1 MTRRAGRRTLTR
13 LLTVGLGIGGALLA
27 VLLLVSLLAEQS
39 MQDAT
44 EAEARRSES
53 LQLAYE
59 LRQTSDDLTRMARS
73 YVATGEPR
81 YLDWFR
87 EILAIRAGTA
97 PRPVGYDGIYWDVVS
112 DTGQRPTPF
121 APPDS
126 FATLAARAGFSAQEQ
141 ALLAT
146 AQARSDALA
155 RIEEQAFTLVAAG
168 AATSDADRARA
179 TSMLYD
185 PTYLHAKAEIMEPIG
200 QVLSLV
206 DTRTAQETAQATG
219 RARDWSA
226 AAVTTAVLLLAGM
239 AVLVVVTRRDVLRPV
254 AELDAATARIAAGE
268 ADVRARVAGV
278 GEVSALARRFNGM
291 AERVRA
297 RTAELRL
304 LHRVAATA
312 HRATDLPTATREVLA
327 LVCAHTGWTRGRASF
342 ADGTSLAEHGDPPAD
357 AGPRERVLATGEPV
371 WLPGPDGVSGGSDDV
386 AVALPVHA
394 AGEVVAVV
402 EFVATGPAEPDPAL
416 LALLSDVAAQLGQV
430 VDRVRT
436 ADALRAAATAAESAN
451 RATSAF
457 LATMS
462 HEIRTPMNAVIGMS
476 GLLLDTDLGPEQRRF
491 AEVVRDSAHALL
503 LMINDILDYSKI
515 EADRLE
521 LERRPFHVAECIE
534 GALELVAADAAAKDL
549 ELLCVVEP
557 GTPSGLVG
565 DVTRVRQ
572 VLLNLLSNAVKFT
585 ERGEVTVTVGATP
598 CGDRHEWRFT
608 VRDTGVGIPADR
620 LGSIFE
626 AFTQVDASTA
636 RRYGGTGL
644 GLAIC
649 RRLAELMGGS
659 VTAESTPGAGTSV
672 TVTVRAEA
680 TGGVR
685 RDPVPDAGR
694 ALSGLRALVV
704 DDHPGSLR
712 LLRRRLGAWGM
723 QVRDTTS
730 PATALHW
737 LDEGRRFDVAVLD
750 ERMPGLDG
758 PGLAAAIHARPA
770 GAGMPL
776 VLLTSLGSRPP
787 RDRTGIAAVLSK
799 PVRPAALFRALADAP
814 ADPVPVTPGGA
825 APRILVAEDHP
836 VNQRLVSL
844 LLTRLGYRADVVSN
858 GLEAVAAVRDRHYD
872 VVLMD
877 VRMPELDGLGAT
889 RRIRAEAEVRQPWI
903 IAVTAEPGGR
913 DACLTAGMD
922 DHLTKP
928 LVAVE
933 LAEALARAPHAEAA
947 GPPPRDPEA
956 PDPLDPAALDRLR
969 ELVGG
974 DADTLSGLVAD
985 FLSETPP
992 LVRSLRA
999 AVAAGDPEGA
1009 QRAAHTLRGLGDTF
1023 GATAM
1028 ARLCRSAES
1037 RGLAELGLVVEE
1049 IAGEHA
1055 RVAAALRDI

>member
-1 MTRRAGRRTLTR
+1 MTRRADRRTLTR

-73 YVATGEPR
+73 YVATSDPR

-126 FATLAARAGFSAQEQ
+126 FATLAARAGFSAREQ

-168 AATSDADRARA
+168 PATSGADRARA

-185 PTYLHAKAEIMEPIG
+185 PTYLHAKAEIMGPIG
-200 QVLSLV
+200 QVLALV

-226 AAVTTAVLLLAGM
+226 AAITTAVLLLAGM

-304 LHRVAATA
+304 LHRVAAAA

-327 LVCAHTGWTRGRASF
+327 LVCAHTGWTQGRAWF
-342 ADGTSLAEHGDPPAD
+342 ADGTFLTEHGDPPAG

-371 WLPGPDGVSGGSDDV
+371 WLPGPEGGSDGV
-386 AVALPVHA
+386 AVALPVRA

-402 EFVATGPAEPDPAL
+402 EFVAAGPAEPDPAL

-430 VDRVRT
+430 VERVRT
-436 ADALRAAATAAESAN
+436 ADALRSAATAAESAH

-491 AEVVRDSAHALL
+491 AEIVRDSAHALL

-585 ERGEVTVTVGATP
+585 DRGEVTVTVGARP
-598 CGDRHEWRFT
+598 RGDAHEWRFT

-672 TVTVRAEA
+672 TVTVQAEA
-680 TGGVR
+680 TEGAR

-776 VLLTSLGSRPP
+776 VLLTSLGSPP
-787 RDRTGIAAVLSK
+787 PGDRTGIAAVLSK

-814 ADPVPVTPGGA
+814 ADPVAIAPGGT
-825 APRILVAEDHP
+825 APRVLVAEDHP

-844 LLTRLGYRADVVSN
+844 LLTRLGHRADVVSN

-889 RRIRAEAEVRQPWI
+889 RRIRAEAGVRQPWI

-913 DACLTAGMD
+913 DACLAAGMD

-933 LAEALARAPHAEAA
+933 LAEALARAP
-947 GPPPRDPEA
+947 GPSPQDTTA
-956 PDPLDPAALDRLR
+956 PATLDPAALDRLR

-974 DADTLSGLVAD
+974 DAGTLSGLVAD

-992 LVRSLRA
+992 LVHSLRA
-999 AVAAGDPEGA
+999 AVAAGDPESA
-1009 QRAAHTLRGLGDTF
+1009 QRAAHTLTGLGDTF

-1037 RGLAELGLVVEE
+1037 RGIAELGPVVEE

-1055 RVAAALRDI
+1055 RVAAALRSM

>member
-13 LLTVGLGIGGALLA
+13 LLTLGLGIGGALLA

-168 AATSDADRARA
+168 AATPDPDRARA

-185 PTYLHAKAEIMEPIG
+185 PTYLHAKAEIMGPIG

-342 ADGTSLAEHGDPPAD
+342 ADGTSLTEHGDPPAG

-371 WLPGPDGVSGGSDDV
+371 WHPGPDGV
-386 AVALPVHA
+386 AVALPVRA

-402 EFVATGPAEPDPAL
+402 EFVAAGPAEPDPAL

-430 VDRVRT
+430 VERVRT

-451 RATSAF
+451 RAKSAF

-491 AEVVRDSAHALL
+491 AEIVRDSAHALL

-534 GALELVAADAAAKDL
+534 GALELVAADAAATDL

-585 ERGEVTVTVGATP
+585 DRGEVTVTVGARP
-598 CGDRHEWRFT
+598 CGGGHEWRFT

-672 TVTVRAEA
+672 TVTVQAEA
-680 TGGVR
+680 AEGVR

-730 PATALHW
+730 AATALHW

-758 PGLAAAIHARPA
+758 PCLAAAIHARPA

-776 VLLTSLGSRPP
+776 VLLTSLGSLPP
-787 RDRTGIAAVLSK
+787 SDRTGIAAVVSK

-814 ADPVPVTPGGA
+814 ADPVAIAPGGV

-844 LLTRLGYRADVVSN
+844 LLTRLGHRADVVSN

-913 DACLTAGMD
+913 DTCLAAGMD

-933 LAEALARAPHAEAA
+933 LAEALARAP
-947 GPPPRDPEA
+947 GPSPQGTTA
-956 PDPLDPAALDRLR
+956 PGPLDPAALDRLR

-985 FLSETPP
+985 FLGETPH
-992 LVRSLRA
+992 LVHSLRA
-999 AVAAGDPEGA
+999 AVAAGDPETA
-1009 QRAAHTLRGLGDTF
+1009 QRAAHTLKGLGDTF

-1028 ARLCRSAES
+1028 ARLCRRAES
-1037 RGLAELGLVVEE
+1037 RGLAELGPVVEQ

-1055 RVAAALRDI
+1055 RVAAALRGV

>member
-1 MTRRAGRRTLTR
+1 MRRRGGRRTLTR

-27 VLLLVSLLAEQS
+27 VLLLVSLAAEQS
-39 MQDAT
+39 MQAAT
-44 EAEARRSES
+44 AAEARRSES
-53 LQLAYE
+53 LRLAYE

-97 PRPVGYDGIYWDVVS
+97 PRPVDYDGIYWDVVS
-112 DTGQRPTPF
+112 DTGTRPTPS
-121 APPDS
+121 AHPAA

-141 ALLAT
+141 ELLAT

-155 RIEEQAFTLVAAG
+155 RIEEQAFTLVSAG
-168 AATSDADRARA
+168 AATTDADRARA
-179 TSMLYD
+179 TAMLHD
-185 PTYLHAKAEIMEPIG
+185 PTYLHAKAEIMGPIG
-200 QVLSLV
+200 QVLTLV
-206 DTRTAQETAQATG
+206 DTRTAQETAQAAA
-219 RARDWSA
+219 RARGWSA
-226 AAVTTAVLLLAGM
+226 MAITTAVLLLAGM

-254 AELDAATARIAAGE
+254 AELDAATARIAAGD

-291 AERVRA
+291 AEHVRA

-327 LVCAHTGWTRGRASF
+327 LVCAHTGWSRARASS
-342 ADGTSLAEHGDPPAD
+342 ADGIPLARHGDPPTD
-357 AGPRERVLATGEPV
+357 PVPRERVLATGEPV
-371 WLPGPDGVSGGSDDV
+371 WVPGPGGV
-386 AVALPVHA
+386 AVALPVR
-394 AGEVVAVV
+394 AGDEIVAVL
-402 EFVATGPAEPDPAL
+402 EFVAAAPAERDAAL

-451 RATSAF
+451 RAKSAF

-476 GLLLDTDLGPEQRRF
+476 GLLLDTDLAPEQRRF
-491 AEVVRDSAHALL
+491 AEIVRDSAHALL

-572 VLLNLLSNAVKFT
+572 VLLNLLTNAVKFT
-585 ERGEVTVTVGATP
+585 DHGEVTVTVAARPHDDG
-598 CGDRHEWRFT
+598 RHEWRFT
-608 VRDTGVGIPADR
+608 VRDTGVGIPPDR
-620 LGSIFE
+620 LDSIFE

-672 TVTVRAEA
+672 TVRVHAEA
-680 TGGVR
+680 TRGVR
-685 RDPVPDAGR
+685 RDPVPDGGR

-712 LLRRRLGAWGM
+712 LVRRRLGGWGM

-737 LDEGRRFDVAVLD
+737 LDEGQRFDVAVLD
-750 ERMPGLDG
+750 ECMPGLDG
-758 PGLAAAIHARPA
+758 LGLAAAIHARPA
-770 GAGMPL
+770 GAGLPL
-776 VLLTSLGSRPP
+776 VLLTSLGRLPQV
-787 RDRTGIAAVLSK
+787 DGTGVAAVVTK

-814 ADPVPVTPGGA
+814 ADPVAAAPGGV

-844 LLTRLGYRADVVSN
+844 LLTRLGHRADVVSN

-889 RRIRAEAEVRQPWI
+889 RRIRAEPGVRQPWI
-903 IAVTAEPGGR
+903 VAVTAEPGGR
-913 DACLTAGMD
+913 AACLAAGMD

-933 LAEALARAPHAEAA
+933 LAEALARACAPCTPALAPAA
-947 GPPPRDPEA
+947 DA
-956 PDPLDPAALDRLR
+956 PDAAAPTPLEPAPSDRAPLDRAPLDRAPLDRAPLDPAALD
-969 ELVGG
+969 
-974 DADTLSGLVAD
+974 
-985 FLSETPP
+985 P
-992 LVRSLRA
+992 
-999 AVAAGDPEGA
+999 
-1009 QRAAHTLRGLGDTF
+1009 
-1023 GATAM
+1023 
-1028 ARLCRSAES
+1028 
-1037 RGLAELGLVVEE
+1037 
-1049 IAGEHA
+1049 
-1055 RVAAALRDI
+1055 AALDPAALDPAALDPAALDPAALDPAALDPAAL